1 MFIHHRS
8 VGLII
13 KKENLGEADQLF
25 TIYTKDFGKLKILGR
40 AIRKIVS
47 KLRSGADIF
56 NLSEIE
62 FIQGKVYKTLT
73 DTILLEKFG
82 NTTKDLRKL
91 KITYKVS
98 ESLDKFISG
107 QEADEKTWN
116 LILETYRILDK
127 ERLPNYDYRLIYYY
141 FLWNFLSGLG
151 YQLELYRCV
160 LCQKKA
166 TPDKI
171 YFNPKEGG
179 IICRDCNKNSLGKE
193 TAPETVKI
201 LRIILKR
208 NWKMLSKIKIEPSQ
222 FKNLELLSR
231 NYISYVSEMTK

>member
-160 LCQKKA
+160 LCQKK
-166 TPDKI
+166 
-171 YFNPKEGG
+171 
-179 IICRDCNKNSLGKE
+179 RLQ
-193 TAPETVKI
+193 
-201 LRIILKR
+201 
-208 NWKMLSKIKIEPSQ
+208 IKSTLIRRRE
-222 FKNLELLSR
+222 E
-231 NYISYVSEMTK
+231 